1 MQRSFTV
8 LDGGLSTVLEAAG
21 HDLHHDLWT
30 ARLIT
35 EQPEALMDAHLAFL
49 RAGAEVVI
57 TASYQAS
64 VSGFEAEG
72 LTRAEA
78 EAALRST
85 TALARAAVGDGTAL
99 VAASVG
105 PFGATLAN
113 GSEYHGRYGIDHD
126 DLRAFHR
133 SRLELLIDSSPD
145 LLAIETIPT
154 VAEAR
159 ALGEALDGLDAPPIW
174 FAFTCSDGAH
184 TAGGDRIEDAITVA
198 SGIPGVAAVGV
209 NCTSPEH
216 IGELLRRAATVTDL
230 PLLAYANGGQ
240 VWNSALGV
248 WEGPPVAADDRAVI
262 GEWLDAGARIV
273 GGCCGVGAS
282 GIAGLRAWRD
292 ELDPRAEAF

>member
-1 MQRSFTV
+1 MHSHFTV

-21 HDLHHDLWT
+21 HDLRHDLWT

-35 EQPEALMDAHLAFL
+35 ERPEALVEAHRAFVT
-49 RAGAEVVI
+49 AGAEVII
-57 TASYQAS
+57 TSSYQAS
-64 VSGFEAEG
+64 VGGFEAAG
-72 LTRAEA
+72 LSQTEA
-78 EAALRST
+78 EAALLST
-85 TALARAAVGDGTAL
+85 TRLAREAVGDAPTL

-113 GSEYHGRYGIDHD
+113 GSEYHGRYGIEQA
-126 DLRAFHR
+126 DLRDFHQW
-133 SRLELLIDSSPD
+133 RLELLIDSAPD

-154 VAEAR
+154 AAEAR
-159 ALGEALDGLDAPPIW
+159 ALGEALDGLDAPPVW

-184 TAGGDRIEDAITVA
+184 TAGGDRIEDAIAVA

-216 IGELLRRAATVTDL
+216 VGELLRRAASVTDL

-240 VWNSALGV
+240 VWNAALGV
-248 WEGPPVAADDRAVI
+248 WEGPPVAADDRTTV

-292 ELDPRAEAF
+292 ELPT

>member
-1 MQRSFTV
+1 MHSHFTV

-21 HDLHHDLWT
+21 HDLRHDLWT

-35 EQPEALMDAHLAFL
+35 ERPEALVEAHRAFVT
-49 RAGAEVVI
+49 AGAEVII
-57 TASYQAS
+57 TSSYQAS
-64 VSGFEAEG
+64 VGGFEAAG
-72 LTRAEA
+72 LSQTEA
-78 EAALRST
+78 EAALLST
-85 TALARAAVGDGTAL
+85 TRLAREAVGDAPAL

-113 GSEYHGRYGIDHD
+113 GSEYHGRYGIEQA
-126 DLRAFHR
+126 DLRDFHR
-133 SRLELLIDSSPD
+133 SRLELLIDSAPD

-159 ALGEALDGLDAPPIW
+159 ALGEALDGLDAPPVW

-216 IGELLRRAATVTDL
+216 IGELLRRASTVTDL

-240 VWNSALGV
+240 AWNSALGV
-248 WEGPPVAADDRAVI
+248 WEGPPVAADDRTVV

-273 GGCCGVGAS
+273 GGCCGVGAA

-292 ELDPRAEAF
+292 ELPT

>member
-1 MQRSFTV
+1 MHRPFTV

-21 HDLHHDLWT
+21 HELRHDLWT

-35 EQPEALMDAHLAFL
+35 AQPEALVDAHLTFL
-49 RAGAEVVI
+49 RAGAEVII
-57 TASYQAS
+57 TSSYQAS
-64 VSGFEAEG
+64 VAGFEAVG
-72 LTRAEA
+72 LSRAEA

-85 TALARAAVGDGTAL
+85 TTLAREAVARADARAL

-126 DLRAFHR
+126 DLREFHR
-133 SRLELLIDSSPD
+133 SRLALLIDTAPD

-159 ALGEALDGLDAPPIW
+159 ALAEALDDLNAPPIW

-198 SGIPGVAAVGV
+198 SGIPGVTAVGV
-209 NCTSPEH
+209 NCASPEH

-240 VWNSALGV
+240 VWNAGLGV
-248 WEGPPVAADDRAVI
+248 WEGPPVAADDRAVV
-262 GEWLDAGARIV
+262 GDWLDAGARIV
-273 GGCCGVGAS
+273 GGCCGVGAA

-292 ELDPRAEAF
+292 ELA

>member
-1 MQRSFTV
+1 MHSAFTV
-8 LDGGLSTVLEAAG
+8 LDGGLSTVLETAG
-21 HDLHHDLWT
+21 HDLRHDLWT

-35 EQPEALMDAHLAFL
+35 EQPEALIEAHLAFL
-49 RAGAEVVI
+49 LAGAEVII
-57 TASYQAS
+57 TSSYQAS
-64 VSGFEAEG
+64 VGGFEAAG
-72 LTRAEA
+72 LSRAEA

-85 TALARAAVGDGTAL
+85 TELARQAVARTDATAL

-113 GSEYHGRYGIDHD
+113 GSEYHGRYGIDND

-133 SRLELLIDSSPD
+133 SRLEALVDSAPD

-159 ALGEALDGLDAPPIW
+159 ALGEALDGLDAPPVW
-174 FAFTCSDGAH
+174 FAFTCGDGAH
-184 TAGGDRIEDAITVA
+184 TAGGDRIEDAIAVA

-209 NCTSPEH
+209 NCTSPEYL
-216 IGELLRRAATVTDL
+216 GELLRRAATVTDL

-240 VWNSALGV
+240 VWNAAPGV
-248 WEGPPVAADDRAVI
+248 WEGPPVAADDHSVV

-292 ELDPRAEAF
+292 ELA

>member
-1 MQRSFTV
+1 MHSHFTV

-21 HDLHHDLWT
+21 HDLRHDLWT

-35 EQPEALMDAHLAFL
+35 ERPEALVEAHRAFVT
-49 RAGAEVVI
+49 AGAEVII
-57 TASYQAS
+57 TSSYQAS
-64 VSGFEAEG
+64 VGGFEAAG
-72 LTRAEA
+72 LSQTEA
-78 EAALRST
+78 EAALLST
-85 TALARAAVGDGTAL
+85 TRLAREAVGDAPTL

-113 GSEYHGRYGIDHD
+113 GSEYHGRYGIEQAG
-126 DLRAFHR
+126 LRDFHR
-133 SRLELLIDSSPD
+133 SRLELLIDSAPD

-159 ALGEALDGLDAPPIW
+159 ALGEALDGLDAPPVW

-198 SGIPGVAAVGV
+198 SGIPGVTAVGV

-240 VWNSALGV
+240 VWNAGLGV
-248 WEGPPVAADDRAVI
+248 WEGPPVAADDRTVV

-273 GGCCGVGAS
+273 GGCCGVGAA

-292 ELDPRAEAF
+292 ELPT